1 MSHGLTGYMIWHAG
15 SAFFICFQKSQNNYI
30 YHKNTIYYLALTKI
44 FLLAWVNGTFTNINM
59 YFCNI
64 VFLALMIII
73 L

>member
-1 MSHGLTGYMIWHAG
+1 MARRFLLFS
-15 SAFFICFQKSQNNYI
+15 ICFTKNTQNNYI
-30 YHKNTIYYLALTKI
+30 IIKTPYIYLALTKI
-44 FLLAWVNGTFTNINM
+44 FLLVWVNGTFTNINM